1 MTSETQNTQEKP
13 DLTKFIGLGFLI
25 GIVVCVLTLEY
36 YGYIRHPSKE
46 DALVVEE
53 FRLLTLNTDEDLK
66 VSEKKSGREGFCV
79 NGYLLVRPQNG
90 KNVAGILVDK
100 KNRPI
105 VCEAG
110 LQPTQKIIE

>member
-1 MTSETQNTQEKP
+1 MSSESQNSQEKP
-13 DLTKFIGLGFLI
+13 DLTKYIGLGFLA
-25 GIVVCVLTLEY
+25 GLVVCVLVLEY
-36 YGYIRHPSKE
+36 YGYIRHPAKE
-46 DALVVEE
+46 DALVIEE

-66 VSEKKSGREGFCV
+66 VSQKSSGREGFCV

-105 VCEAG
+105 ACQND
-110 LQPTQKIIE
+110 LQPVPSHNE

>member
-1 MTSETQNTQEKP
+1 MSSETQNAQEKP
-13 DLTKFIGLGFLI
+13 DLTRYIGLGFLA
-25 GIVVCVLTLEY
+25 GLVVCVLTLEY
-36 YGYIRHPSKE
+36 YGYIRHPDKA

-66 VSEKKSGREGFCV
+66 VSQKSSGREGFCV

-105 VCEAG
+105 ACQSD
-110 LQPTQKIIE
+110 LQPAPTHAE